1 MTGVEA
7 WLHKDPA
14 LAGQTNLNGA
24 ALRCCRLRW
33 CPHDLHF
40 DERFGRRL
48 AQPLLPGEELRYGK
62 TAIPAECRYGPAA
75 RALLRYQ
82 TSPLRPRLLFALSHT
97 PTVNHCAG
105 GLKMG
110 FTQRSL
116 MEYLRCMYV
125 EQPQCGAILRA
136 AFRFCYSILRADE
149 EGALA
154 EIDKAERE
162 KGQSI
167 RGDRP
172 RKRSGVH
179 VLRFDFDVS
188 GLLERLRRGMG
199 PDVKWGGTSLIAT
212 RTQTDGSLTIYR
224 LSAMAFNVLILADGT
239 MDTEE
244 IAQMIASRCTRGGDR
259 ICWLPSGQLWNGR
272 RRTGSSKVWLD
283 GNASKGVDWK
293 RVELDFCSGDA
304 EASTSSAV
312 RPAAWGENLHRRLRI
327 GSLLGAPHDL
337 LSSRH
342 WRPLRPENVRGG
354 LREGKFA
361 LQYIAMSIKIIM
373 IHCKL
378 LQKLEMKDLREGD
391 SPVRK
396 FCQSEQKPPFSTAF
410 PPAGS
415 IRLIFA

>member
-1 MTGVEA
+1 MEESELDLVLEHGRVFSNYYREPSRGMDEEEVRE
-7 WLHKDPA
+7 WRWFL
-14 LAGQTNLNGA
+14 GA
-24 ALRCCRLRW
+24 C
-33 CPHDLHF
+33 
-40 DERFGRRL
+40 
-48 AQPLLPGEELRYGK
+48 AQGPLRYLL
-62 TAIPAECRYGPAA
+62 I
-75 RALLRYQ
+75 ALEEEGGGVFTVFRRWREWRQ
-82 TSPLRPRLLFALSHT
+82 GRWPRHSISSADYHGRSF
-97 PTVNHCAG
+97 
-105 GLKMG
+105 GLA
-110 FTQRSL
+110 L

-162 KGQSI
+162 NGQSI

-354 LREGKFA
+354 LREGSHT
-361 LQYIAMSIKIIM
+361 QN
-373 IHCKL
+373 
-378 LQKLEMKDLREGD
+378 
-391 SPVRK
+391 P
-396 FCQSEQKPPFSTAF
+396 
-410 PPAGS
+410 
-415 IRLIFA
+415 